1 MTVQNPNHMA
11 WVLQV
16 KELQVMPQVDM
27 LAVTAE
33 VFALYPPSM
42 DMCQNVRGHFR
53 AYAQVLPSQWSH

>member
-1 MTVQNPNHMA
+1 MA